1 MCTGAPV
8 GEISFA
14 RFGRRVDVGEDRN
27 PPVKP
32 GERVRVIQEIAE
44 SLVARDWAVAQ
55 LTLDQFGLETYDPR
69 GDYDFDAHSY
79 FIAQV
84 KEATNTTL
92 VNLHEYLVGE
102 EAAPPG
108 PDGPWNSPFPVT
120 VFLSHVHEHRHFVGA
135 VKTHLARRG
144 IDGFVAHDDIQPSEQ
159 WREVIKAALGT
170 CHAFV
175 AFLHGR
181 FHESQ
186 WCDQEVGWAL
196 GRGIPIV
203 AVRPPNV
210 ERRDGFLEEHQDLLV
225 SDAPNEER
233 SVADEILEVVV
244 RDPRT
249 KFVGIRAVAE
259 AFVNSGSYDMTR
271 RLYEVLRSEDA
282 IETDQLRRLEY
293 AVQTNRQ
300 VYEAVFG
307 QPARPIPKLVEELV
321 RRHEPAA
328 TSSGFD
334 DEEPF

>member
-1 MCTGAPV
+1 M
-8 GEISFA
+8 
-14 RFGRRVDVGEDRN
+14 
-27 PPVKP
+27 KP

-44 SLVARDWAVAQ
+44 RLVARDWAVAQ
-55 LTLDQFGLETYDPR
+55 LTLDQFGIKTYDPS
-69 GDYDFDAHSY
+69 GTYDFDANSY
-79 FIAQV
+79 FIEQV
-84 KEATNTTL
+84 KEATNTVL
-92 VNLHEYLVGE
+92 ASLHEYLVGE

-108 PDGPWNSPFPVT
+108 PDGPWNSRFPVSL
-120 VFLSHVHEHRHFVGA
+120 FLSHIHEQRHFVGG

-144 IDGFVAHDDIQPSEQ
+144 VDGFVAHNDIQPSQQ
-159 WREVIKAALGT
+159 WREVIKAALST

-175 AFLHGR
+175 AFLHAG

-203 AVRPPNV
+203 VVRPPNV
-210 ERRDGFLEEHQDLLV
+210 ARRDGFLEEHQDLLV
-225 SDAPNEER
+225 SDAPSEDR
-233 SVADEILEVVV
+233 AVADQILEVVV

-249 KFVGIRAVAE
+249 KFVGIRAAAE
-259 AFVNSGSYDMTR
+259 AFVNSGSYNMTR
-271 RLYEVLRSEDA
+271 RLYEVLRSEDV

-307 QPARPIPKLVEELV
+307 QPARPMPELVEELV
-321 RRHEPAA
+321 RRHEPAK
-328 TSSGFD
+328 TSGGFD